1 MSSNDEYHKITK
13 KIIKVIKVNMNKNI
27 KWIYR
32 FKDKLI
38 LFIYYLK
45 LFFTLNHNTKLFY
58 QTYLIYLIT

>member
-1 MSSNDEYHKITK
+1 MSSNNEYHKITK
-13 KIIKVIKVNMNKNI
+13 KIIKIIKVNMNKNI

-38 LFIYYLK
+38 IFIYYL
-45 LFFTLNHNTKLFY
+45 KLFY